1 MSRPLVVDPIQDPLV
16 AARASRTVRWYVPPA
31 DSATRAPEWRPI
43 ERAGEAGESA
53 QAPAMPE
60 EPPPETGLSLDE
72 IDLATF
78 AARARAAGRR
88 DGLAA
93 AAEHT
98 ERRLADALDALAAQL
113 AAMERAADENLA
125 VCRGQLATL
134 LRAAITAFAADPPP
148 GWAEA
153 RATAFVEACLDQLVD
168 TRELIIEL
176 AEETAPALEEKLQSL
191 VAAHGLATRPVIQA
205 DPALAPGYVRARWR
219 DGWAELDPS
228 RIERQVSNA
237 LHHLNGGSGP
247 RAAAIDAGPAPARDR
262 TSDDPPPDDTSEA
275 PTQHDFDQ
283 EPKR

>member
-98 ERRLADALDALAAQL
+98 ERRLADALDPKLGPEVPRGQRPAGRRD
-113 AAMERAADENLA
+113 ERRAARSGASRLA
-125 VCRGQLATL
+125 GKLA
-134 LRAAITAFAADPPP
+134 
-148 GWAEA
+148 
-153 RATAFVEACLDQLVD
+153 
-168 TRELIIEL
+168 
-176 AEETAPALEEKLQSL
+176 KK
-191 VAAHGLATRPVIQA
+191 
-205 DPALAPGYVRARWR
+205 
-219 DGWAELDPS
+219 
-228 RIERQVSNA
+228 
-237 LHHLNGGSGP
+237 
-247 RAAAIDAGPAPARDR
+247 R
-262 TSDDPPPDDTSEA
+262 T
-275 PTQHDFDQ
+275 
-283 EPKR
+283 